1 MDYGMK
7 FVWVDRPPLGGG
19 PVTLHDDHGAIVA
32 YLHRGAFEEDPDGF
46 MEAFERHCD
55 VNVAGHGWALELPVA
70 SGDGRNPV
78 PSRAAHAR
86 WRLKSAALLP
96 LTGCAW
102 VAASFSQGLGPVV
115 GS

>member
-55 VNVAGHGWALELPVA
+55 SNVAGHGWALELPVA
-70 SGDGRNPV
+70 SGDGRAPRTLRHLTAV
-78 PSRAAHAR
+78 A
-86 WRLKSAALLP
+86 WLP

-102 VAASFSQGLGPVV
+102 IAAGALHAAAPVV
-115 GS
+115 GG

>member
-1 MDYGMK
+1 MPYGMK
-7 FVWVDRPPLGGG
+7 FVWVDRPPLGSG
-19 PVTLHDDHGAIVA
+19 PVALHDDHGVIVA

-55 VNVAGHGWALELPVA
+55 RNVAGHGWALELPVA
-70 SGDGRNPV
+70 SGDGRIPRPPRHLAAV
-78 PSRAAHAR
+78 P
-86 WRLKSAALLP
+86 WLP

-102 VAASFSQGLGPVV
+102 IAATFTQGLGPVV